1 MLSLILNT
9 QPLNVRKQL
18 MIYDARP
25 YLNAMA
31 SKLKKGGYE
40 NTKHYLGC
48 NIVFCD
54 IDNIHVVREAFIK
67 MFDLS

>member
-1 MLSLILNT
+1 
-9 QPLNVRKQL
+9 

-40 NTKHYLGC
+40 NTKHYVGC
-48 NIVFCD
+48 EIVFCD
-54 IDNIHVVREAFIK
+54 IDNIHVVRDAFNK
-67 MFDLS
+67 VFDLSHKPQLLKDLRFLA